1 MIEMLRGKNVMSSKL
16 RSFLLL
22 PVALVTVVLA
32 AACAAPTG
40 ADSSGSTISIGVA
53 DGSESYWQVFQR
65 KAAAA
70 GIQVQLVN
78 FTDYNQPNPALSQK
92 QLQLNEFQ
100 HLQYLANYNVKN
112 HDTLVP
118 IGATAV
124 YPLPLYSVKHTSVD
138 QIPAGGQV
146 AIPND
151 PTNQARALLVL
162 QAAKLVTL
170 KGGGTTL
177 STPSDIDP
185 ATSRVTVV
193 AVDAAQTA
201 TNLPSV
207 DAAIVN
213 NNYATAAK
221 LTTDKVIF
229 KDDPN
234 SDAAKPYINAFVARA
249 EEKDNPTYLKL
260 ASIYHDP
267 EVEAAIAH
275 DLGTTGVLKNNS
287 AQDLQATTA
296 ALEETIRKAG
306 A

>member
-1 MIEMLRGKNVMSSKL
+1 MPSKL

-22 PVALVTVVLA
+22 ALVLVTVVLA

-40 ADSSGSTISIGVA
+40 GDSSGSAIKIGVA
-53 DGSESYWQVFQR
+53 DGSEGYWQVFQR

-70 GIQVQLVN
+70 GIQVELVN

-124 YPLPLYSVKHTSVD
+124 YPLPVYSLKHTSVD

-185 ATSRVTVV
+185 ATSKVTVV

-201 TNLPSV
+201 TNLASV
-207 DAAIVN
+207 DGAIVN

-221 LTTDKVIF
+221 LGDDKVIF

-234 SDAAKPYINAFVARA
+234 SAAAKPYINAFVSRA
-249 EEKDNPTYLKL
+249 EDRDNPTYLKL
-260 ASIYHDP
+260 AAIYHDP
-267 EVEAAIAH
+267 EVEAAIKQ

-287 AQDLQATTA
+287 AQDLQATTT

>member
-1 MIEMLRGKNVMSSKL
+1 MPSKL

-22 PVALVTVVLA
+22 ALVLVTVVLA

-40 ADSSGSTISIGVA
+40 GDSSGSAIKIGVA
-53 DGSESYWQVFQR
+53 DGSEGYWQVFQR

-70 GIQVQLVN
+70 GIQVELVN

-124 YPLPLYSVKHTSVD
+124 YPLPVYSLKHTSVD

-185 ATSRVTVV
+185 ATSKVTVV

-201 TNLPSV
+201 TNLASV

-221 LTTDKVIF
+221 LGDDKVIF

-234 SDAAKPYINAFVARA
+234 SAAAKPYINAFVSRA
-249 EEKDNPTYLKL
+249 EDRDNPTYLKL
-260 ASIYHDP
+260 AAIYHDP
-267 EVEAAIAH
+267 EVEAAIKQ

-287 AQDLQATTA
+287 AQDLQATTT
-296 ALEETIRKAG
+296 ALEETIRRAG

>member
-1 MIEMLRGKNVMSSKL
+1 MPSKL

-22 PVALVTVVLA
+22 PLVLVTLVLA

-40 ADSSGSTISIGVA
+40 GDSSGSAIKIGVA
-53 DGSESYWQVFQR
+53 DGSEGYWQVFQR

-70 GIQVQLVN
+70 GIQVELVN
-78 FTDYNQPNPALSQK
+78 STDYNQPNPALSQK

-112 HDTLVP
+112 RDTLVP

-124 YPLPLYSVKHTSVD
+124 YPLPLYSLKHTSVD

-185 ATSRVTVV
+185 ATSKVTVV

-201 TNLPSV
+201 TNLASV
-207 DAAIVN
+207 DGAIVN

-221 LTTDKVIF
+221 LGDDKVIF

-234 SDAAKPYINAFVARA
+234 SAAAKPYINAFVVRA
-249 EEKDNPTYLKL
+249 EDGDNPTYLKL

-267 EVEAAIAH
+267 EVEAAIKQ

-287 AQDLQATTA
+287 EQDLQATTT